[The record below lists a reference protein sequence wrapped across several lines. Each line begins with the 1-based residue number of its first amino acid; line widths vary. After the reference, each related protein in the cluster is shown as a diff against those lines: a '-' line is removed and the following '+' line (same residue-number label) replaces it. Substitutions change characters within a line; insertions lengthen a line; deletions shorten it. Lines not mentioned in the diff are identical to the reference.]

1 MTEEKGHVTSR
12 ASVAVIQ
19 RDNVIIMVL
28 PSSFKRLEQNII
40 EELNST
46 LVPTNFRSVEFHE
59 AIDQYRSCNLY
70 SIIEK
75 NDRMIALG
83 IQS

>member
-46 LVPTNFRSVEFHE
+46 LVPTSFGSVEFHE

>member
-28 PSSFKRLEQNII
+28 PSNFKRLEQNII

-46 LVPTNFRSVEFHE
+46 LVPTNFGSVEFHE
-59 AIDQYRSCNLY
+59 AIDQYRLCNLY